1 MGTTQLVTMANDI
14 AAFFDAA
21 SDVGESAQSVAA
33 HLRRYWDPRM
43 RKQIVQ
49 HLAAGGEGLVPV
61 ARAAVELL
69 AAQMED
75 RNREGARGG

>member
-1 MGTTQLVTMANDI
+1 MSTQLVTMANDI

-21 SDVGESAQSVAA
+21 SDAGESAQSVAA

-49 HLAAGGEGLVPV
+49 YVASGGEGLVPI

-69 AAQMED
+69 AADTQ
-75 RNREGARGG
+75 R